1 MNEESKL
8 NKLILKGAYAVII
21 VLIIAVIALLIL
33 KYEVEGEQNMPFKLS
48 SILIL
53 SNAEGY
59 QEKES
64 KDYKWDTEIFQIND
78 IYLNIEKNKNYKE
91 TEIIKSIEIE
101 NIKINEVP
109 KIGEIKFYR
118 SASNDNNLFNYKEDY
133 KINEKIEYVGDVK
146 SDLSNLKIS
155 NQGGTIILRAV
166 NKTGKEYNKRIRKE
180 ERLAMHFIRTFQK
193 RNLLLVLFV
202 VTMGSDTDKA
212 MKSLE
217 KLLSENP
224 AWMQLEAIKENRLYV
239 MDRTLFN
246 IKPNAKWAKSYE
258 KIKEILL
265 DK

>member
-48 SILIL
+48 DIIVL

-64 KDYKWDTEIFQIND
+64 KEYKWDTEIYQTND

-91 TEIIKSIEIE
+91 TQIIKSIEIE
-101 NIKINEVP
+101 NIKINETP
-109 KIGEIKFYR
+109 KVGEFAFYR
-118 SASNDNNLFNYKEDY
+118 VASNDKSLFNYKEDY
-133 KINEKIEYVGDVK
+133 KINEKIEYIGDIK

-166 NKTGKEYNKRIRKE
+166 NKTGKEYKSNEKE
-180 ERLAMHFIRTFQK
+180 FEHS
-193 RNLLLVLFV
+193 
-202 VTMGSDTDKA
+202 G
-212 MKSLE
+212 
-217 KLLSENP
+217 KLLKEFKLLNEEIKSIISFDLIINLESEISFKANIK
-224 AWMQLEAIKENRLYV
+224 LELPVGDIIKEGYAS
-239 MDRTLFN
+239 TEITEN
-246 IKPNAKWAKSYE
+246 IVFKRE
-258 KIKEILL
+258 Q
-265 DK
+265 

>member
-166 NKTGKEYNKRIRKE
+166 NKTGKEYKSNEKE
-180 ERLAMHFIRTFQK
+180 FEHS
-193 RNLLLVLFV
+193 
-202 VTMGSDTDKA
+202 G
-212 MKSLE
+212 
-217 KLLSENP
+217 KLLNKVGIVNDDIKSIISFDLVIN
-224 AWMQLEAIKENRLYV
+224 LESGISFRA
-239 MDRTLFN
+239 N
-246 IKPNAKWAKSYE
+246 IKLDLPVGDIITEGYASS
-258 KIKEILL
+258 EITENIVF
-265 DK
+265 KREQ

>member
-48 SILIL
+48 DIIVL

-64 KDYKWDTEIFQIND
+64 KEYKWDTEIYQTND

-91 TEIIKSIEIE
+91 TQIIKSIEIE
-101 NIKINEVP
+101 NIKINETP
-109 KIGEIKFYR
+109 KVGEFAFYR
-118 SASNDNNLFNYKEDY
+118 VASNDKSLFNYKEDY
-133 KINEKIEYVGDVK
+133 KINEKIEYIGDIK

-166 NKTGKEYNKRIRKE
+166 NKTGKEYKSNEKE
-180 ERLAMHFIRTFQK
+180 FEHS
-193 RNLLLVLFV
+193 
-202 VTMGSDTDKA
+202 G
-212 MKSLE
+212 
-217 KLLSENP
+217 KLLRQVNILNDDIKSTVSFDIVINLESEVSYKANIKLDLP
-224 AWMQLEAIKENRLYV
+224 IGDIIDQGYASKEIKEDIVFKR
-239 MDRTLFN
+239 
-246 IKPNAKWAKSYE
+246 E
-258 KIKEILL
+258 Q
-265 DK
+265 

>member
-48 SILIL
+48 DIIVL

-64 KDYKWDTEIFQIND
+64 KEYKWDTEIYQTND

-91 TEIIKSIEIE
+91 TQIIKSIEIE
-101 NIKINEVP
+101 NIKINETP
-109 KIGEIKFYR
+109 KVGEFAFYR
-118 SASNDNNLFNYKEDY
+118 VASNDKSLFNYKEDY
-133 KINEKIEYVGDVK
+133 KINEKIEYIGDIK

-166 NKTGKEYNKRIRKE
+166 NKTGKEYKSNEKE
-180 ERLAMHFIRTFQK
+180 FEHS
-193 RNLLLVLFV
+193 
-202 VTMGSDTDKA
+202 G
-212 MKSLE
+212 
-217 KLLSENP
+217 KLLKEVKLLNEEIKSIISFDLIINLESEISFKANIK
-224 AWMQLEAIKENRLYV
+224 LELPVGDIIKEGYAS
-239 MDRTLFN
+239 TEITEN
-246 IKPNAKWAKSYE
+246 IVFKRE
-258 KIKEILL
+258 Q
-265 DK
+265 

>member
-48 SILIL
+48 NIIVL

-64 KDYKWDTEIFQIND
+64 KEYKWDTEIYQTND

-91 TEIIKSIEIE
+91 TQIIKSIEIE
-101 NIKINEVP
+101 NIKINETP
-109 KIGEIKFYR
+109 KVGEFAFYR
-118 SASNDNNLFNYKEDY
+118 VASNDKSLFNYKEDY
-133 KINEKIEYVGDVK
+133 KINEKIEYIGDIK

-166 NKTGKEYNKRIRKE
+166 NKTGKEYKSNEKE
-180 ERLAMHFIRTFQK
+180 FEHS
-193 RNLLLVLFV
+193 
-202 VTMGSDTDKA
+202 G
-212 MKSLE
+212 
-217 KLLSENP
+217 KLLKEVKLLNEEIKSIISFDLIINLESEISFKANIK
-224 AWMQLEAIKENRLYV
+224 LELPVGDIIKEGYAS
-239 MDRTLFN
+239 TEITEN
-246 IKPNAKWAKSYE
+246 IVFKRE
-258 KIKEILL
+258 Q
-265 DK
+265 